1 LFSVFT
7 MNMITLDEFQFEKT
21 EINEE
26 DIKKFDS
33 ENGFMHL
40 AVELLKEVGIITTV
54 NACTFRF
61 DENNNPRKWSR
72 NEAIS
77 GGLMVRITKLQSS
90 FLDQVCQN
98 RMESAM
104 ILFRCIGESL
114 INIHY
119 LLKNESSELY
129 DKFIEYSLREEK
141 RLLNN
146 INDNISKRGPE
157 LPIEKRMK
165 KSITRAFQT
174 SNFKVEDVDENNMQS
189 WEENIYKRAKSVG
202 LGNMYSG
209 IFSLPS
215 HYVHGNWQDLMS
227 NHLEFENGEFS
238 PNPDWNSPRPQPLL
252 ALCMLS
258 IDANKLYINKTLP
271 DCPDRRKI
279 SDLLDDIRSRT
290 VIVDRLHEE
299 FLQK

>member
-1 LFSVFT
+1 MLK
-7 MNMITLDEFQFEKT
+7 LDDFQFEKT

-26 DIKKFDS
+26 DIGKLDS
-33 ENGFMHL
+33 EDDFMNL

-61 DENNNPRKWSR
+61 DENNNPRRWSR

-90 FLDQVCQN
+90 FLDQVCQK

-119 LLKNESSELY
+119 LLRNESNELY
-129 DKFIEYSLREEK
+129 NKFIEYSLREEK

-146 INDNISKRGPE
+146 INDNISKRGSE

-165 KSITRAFQT
+165 KSINRAFQT
-174 SNFKVEDVDENNMQS
+174 SNFKPEDVDEKNREP

-202 LGNMYSG
+202 LGNVYSA
-209 IFSLPS
+209 ILSLPS
-215 HYVHGNWQDLMS
+215 HYIHGNWQDLIS

-238 PNPDWNSPRPQPLL
+238 PNPDWNMPRPQPLL
-252 ALCMLS
+252 ALCVLS
-258 IDANKLYINKTLP
+258 IEANKLYVDKTLP
-271 DCPDRRKI
+271 DCPDRKKI
-279 SDLLDDIRSRT
+279 IEMLDDINSRAK
-290 VIVDRLHEE
+290 IVDSFHEK